1 MKRKSKNNFKLLVT
15 SYGLLVSCFFI
26 ILLVTCESK
35 DTSHNHD
42 TYTCPMHPSVVADRP
57 STCPVCGMDLV
68 RKARPGEEVK
78 ITEDLS
84 KLIKSPNEIVVA
96 SIETVKGEYKSMP
109 VTVRAQGIVTYDT
122 KNIFTIPA
130 RVGGRLEK
138 VFLKYA
144 YQPVAKG
151 QKIAEIYS
159 PELITGQRELIF
171 LLENDPENKVVI
183 DAAKRKL
190 SLLGLNT
197 SQINT
202 LIKKEEVSNTFGIY
216 SPYDG
221 FVITEQTV
229 PSSNTS
235 SQSSG
240 GMVDGMGATAAN
252 TASASTSNAS
262 ATAVIREGNYITAG
276 ETLFRIVNPQAL
288 RIELD
293 LPASQ
298 ATSIKKGDK
307 LLLDLGEGN
316 KENASVDF
324 IQPFFNEGQD
334 FVKVRVYSNRNNLHI
349 GQLITAQITLPPQES
364 LWVPKESVLDLGT
377 EKIVFIKERGT
388 LKPKA
393 VTIGALSE
401 RSVEVV
407 KGLASSDEIA
417 KNAQYLIDS
426 ESFIKTAK

>member
-1 MKRKSKNNFKLLVT
+1 MKRKSKNNFKLQAT
-15 SYGLLVSCFFI
+15 SYRLLVSCFFI
-26 ILLVTCESK
+26 ILLSACESK

-42 TYTCPMHPSVVADRP
+42 TYTCPMHPTVVADRP

-109 VTVRAQGIVTYDT
+109 VTIRAQGIVTYDT
-122 KNIFTIPA
+122 RNIFTIPA

-151 QKIAEIYS
+151 QKIAKIYS
-159 PELITGQRELIF
+159 PELITAQRELIF
-171 LLENDPENKVVI
+171 LLENDTENKPLI
-183 DAAKRKL
+183 EAARRKL

-197 SQINT
+197 LQINNLT
-202 LIKKEEVSNTFGIY
+202 KKKEVSNTFNIY

-229 PSSNTS
+229 PSSNTPS
-235 SQSSG
+235 PTV
-240 GMVDGMGATAAN
+240 GMDDGMGATAAN
-252 TASASTSNAS
+252 TASISTSNAS
-262 ATAVIREGNYITAG
+262 AALLIREGNYIASG

-324 IQPFFNEGQD
+324 ILPFFNQGQD
-334 FVKVRVYSNRNNLHI
+334 FVKLRVYSNRNNLRI
-349 GQLITAQITLPPQES
+349 GQLITAQITLPSQES

-388 LKPKA
+388 LKPRA
-393 VTIGALSE
+393 VTIGAISE
-401 RSVEVV
+401 RSVEVI

-426 ESFIKTAK
+426 ESFIKTPK